1 MNYLLYLD
9 ITIFTM
15 ITYLVTEM
23 LLKTL
28 YLCIIES

>member
-15 ITYLVTEM
+15 ITNLVTEM
-23 LLKTL
+23 LLKYCT
-28 YLCIIES
+28 YVS